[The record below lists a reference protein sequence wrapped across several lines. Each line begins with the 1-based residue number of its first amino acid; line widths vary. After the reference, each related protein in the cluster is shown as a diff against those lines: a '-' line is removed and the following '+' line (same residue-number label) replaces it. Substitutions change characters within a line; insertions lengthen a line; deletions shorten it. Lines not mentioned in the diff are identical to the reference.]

1 MKGPVT
7 KSPSQLAIVNLNEAF
22 AKTLRSEKDRSE
34 HSSSTSG
41 SSVSFSTS
49 MEKIHPA
56 LHRTD
61 YTEEE
66 RAATWY
72 NMLELKSIKIERR
85 QIVRQMENGEMV
97 DCSRGLESKTRQ
109 GCRMR
114 QRAIIQ
120 AIGAVL
126 DEQEEQI
133 IRCSSDP
140 EALAQVYSMYTQDSQ
155 KLAVERA
162 LQDQQETPIPSLS

>member
-1 MKGPVT
+1 
-7 KSPSQLAIVNLNEAF
+7 
-22 AKTLRSEKDRSE
+22 
-34 HSSSTSG
+34 
-41 SSVSFSTS
+41 

-56 LHRTD
+56 LHRAD

-85 QIVRQMENGEMV
+85 QIVRQMENGENV

-120 AIGAVL
+120 AISAVL